1 MKNNNNKLTIG
12 LIIENVYTEFAK
24 DVVQSIVGSVP
35 KNRDIEIVV
44 VAGKYVDIGHEDD
57 MQSRYKNVYN
67 SIYRLEEL
75 CKFDGLLVALG
86 SMAKVKKQ
94 IIIKRFVETLADV
107 PKVFFVSELEG
118 MVNVNYDNEPGI
130 KEAVDYLVNICNFT
144 KFGMLGGREDNLDS
158 CRRKAIYENCLKKY
172 KLELKPECYEAT
184 DMSVNTIPESERL
197 LNRCPDLEVIFCVN
211 DESAV
216 GLYEAMKKKRLTP
229 GKDIYVFGFDNTRKA
244 GDMIPSLATIGAESV
259 TLGQKSLELLLKMID
274 GEQVESVMVP
284 TKLYGRDSC
293 EYESNDY
300 SSLEILN
307 IDEEFIYRI
316 FDDCFY
322 RYRYNSID
330 EDSVDLRRL
339 FYEFISR
346 ITKAMKNRYMSEE
359 EYGETRELI
368 ETFFNNDATDYTDA
382 TKMLKSMIKFQNS
395 INALQRNPSTA
406 VTINR
411 LFMHMR
417 NSAIQ
422 ALSRRMSTETSNFA
436 SNRVILENFLTEC
449 MDLSSS
455 STELINEIVG
465 RFDRLGLKDAA
476 LFMFESPAIFEKD
489 NAHVYPDEVSLRC
502 YTKSEE
508 LFVIPPE
515 RQRCP
520 ITDIFKREELS
531 SKKRGFIA
539 FPIIFKDYI
548 YGILVCILSEDIVD
562 KGEYIAGQLGRTIY
576 IAHTQESDNTE
587 KERITYARIAESL
600 AAKYDVIYHINS
612 VSGEYVE
619 YKVDKTTG
627 KFEIKENVGDFFDD
641 VTKESHFEIFEED
654 RKNVIDILNK
664 ENLIKD
670 LESKKKI
677 GTDFKVI
684 DNGTEKNMRLTVLW
698 SSDKVH
704 FVVGIE
710 NIDEEIRK
718 EEEQLRELTTQREF
732 ARKDE
737 LTGVKNKNAYREF
750 EDSMQRKMAAGS
762 TISPFAIIV
771 CDINNLKV
779 INDTSGHKVGDEYII
794 AASRLICETFTH
806 SPVYRIGGDEF
817 VVVLNAGDYINR
829 EKLLKQIRAAVIK
842 NIGKKEGVVIA
853 TGIADYDSINDK
865 TLSDVFERADAK
877 MYENKKFLKYI

>member
-1 MKNNNNKLTIG
+1 MKNKDSKLTIG
-12 LIIENVYTEFAK
+12 LIIENVYTEFAR
-24 DVVQSIVGSVP
+24 DVVHSIVSSVP
-35 KNRDIEIVV
+35 KNKEVEIVV

-57 MQSRYKNVYN
+57 VQSRYKNVYN

-75 CKFDGLLVALG
+75 CRFDGLLIALG

-94 IIIKRFVETLADV
+94 SIIKRFEENLADV

-118 MVNVNYDNEPGI
+118 TVNVNYDNEPGI
-130 KEAVDYLVNICNFT
+130 REAVDYLVNICNFT

-172 KLELKPECYEAT
+172 KLELKPERYEAT
-184 DMSVNTIPESERL
+184 DMSVNTVPESERL
-197 LNRCPDLEVIFCVN
+197 LNRCPDLEVVFCVN

-216 GLYEAMKKKRLTP
+216 GFYEAMKKKRLIP
-229 GKDIYVFGFDNTRKA
+229 GKDIYVFGFDNTKKA

-274 GEQVESVMVP
+274 GEKVESVMIP

-293 EYESNDY
+293 DYESNDY

-307 IDEEFIYRI
+307 TNEEFIYRL

-322 RYRYNSID
+322 RYRYNHID

-346 ITKAMKNRYMSEE
+346 ILKALNNRYMSEE
-359 EYGETRELI
+359 EFEETKELI
-368 ETFFNNDATDYTDA
+368 ETFFDKGAINYTDS

-411 LFMHMR
+411 LFIHMR

-422 ALSRRMSTETSNFA
+422 ALSRRMSTETSSFA
-436 SNRVILENFLTEC
+436 SNRILLENFLTEC
-449 MDLSSS
+449 MDLSNS
-455 STELINEIVG
+455 STELINEIVMK
-465 RFDRLGLKDAA
+465 FDRLGLEDAS
-476 LFMFESPAIFEKD
+476 LFMFESPAVFEKD
-489 NAHVYPDEVSLRC
+489 NPYVYPDVVSLRC
-502 YTKSEE
+502 YTKSGE
-508 LFVIPPE
+508 LFVIPRE
-515 RQRCP
+515 RQKSP
-520 ITDIFKREELS
+520 IADIFRREELS

-548 YGILVCILSEDIVD
+548 YGILVCVLTDDIVD
-562 KGEYIAGQLGRTIY
+562 KGEYVAWQLGRTIY
-576 IAHTQESDNTE
+576 ISHTQDN
-587 KERITYARIAESL
+587 RV
-600 AAKYDVIYHINS
+600 D
-612 VSGEYVE
+612 YV
-619 YKVDKTTG
+619 
-627 KFEIKENVGDFFDD
+627 
-641 VTKESHFEIFEED
+641 
-654 RKNVIDILNK
+654 
-664 ENLIKD
+664 
-670 LESKKKI
+670 
-677 GTDFKVI
+677 
-684 DNGTEKNMRLTVLW
+684 
-698 SSDKVH
+698 
-704 FVVGIE
+704 
-710 NIDEEIRK
+710 
-718 EEEQLRELTTQREF
+718 RELASEREF

-750 EDSMQRKMAAGS
+750 EESLQKKIDAG
-762 TISPFAIIV
+762 TALSPFALIV
-771 CDINNLKV
+771 CDINNLKI
-779 INDTSGHKVGDEYII
+779 INDTEGHKVGDEYII
-794 AASRLICETFTH
+794 EASKLICDTFTH

-829 EKLLKQIRAAVIK
+829 EKLLKQMRAVVIR

-853 TGIADYDSINDK
+853 TGLVDYDSVNDK
-865 TLSDVFERADAK
+865 KLSDVFERADAK

>member
-1 MKNNNNKLTIG
+1 MMKKDNKLTIG

-24 DVVQSIVGSVP
+24 DVVHSIVSSVP
-35 KNRDIEIVV
+35 KNRDVEIVV

-94 IIIKRFVETLADV
+94 FIIKRFVETLADV

-144 KFGMLGGREDNLDS
+144 KFGMLGGRDDNLDS

-216 GLYEAMKKKRLTP
+216 GLYEALKKKRLVP

-274 GEQVESVMVP
+274 GEQAESVMIP

-293 EYESNDY
+293 DYESNDY

-307 IDEEFIYRI
+307 MDEEFIYRI

-322 RYRYNSID
+322 RYRYNRID

-346 ITKAMKNRYMSEE
+346 IIKALKNRYMSEE
-359 EYGETRELI
+359 EYEETRELI
-368 ETFFNNDATDYTDA
+368 ETFFDNNATDYTDS

-395 INALQRNPSTA
+395 LNALQRNPSTA

-411 LFMHMR
+411 LFIHMR

-422 ALSRRMSTETSNFA
+422 ALSRRMRTETSSFA
-436 SNRVILENFLTEC
+436 SNRIIFENFLTEC
-449 MDLSSS
+449 MDISTS
-455 STELINEIVG
+455 STELINAIVG
-465 RFDRLGLKDAA
+465 RFDKLGLEDAS

-502 YTKSEE
+502 YTKAGE

-515 RQRCP
+515 RQKSP
-520 ITDIFKREELS
+520 IADIFRREELT

-548 YGILVCILSEDIVD
+548 YGILVCVLSGDIVD
-562 KGEYIAGQLGRTIY
+562 KGEYVAGQLGRTIY
-576 IAHTQESDNTE
+576 ISHTQESDNTE
-587 KERITYARIAESL
+587 KEKITYTRIAETL
-600 AAKYDVIYHINS
+600 ATKYAVIYHVNS
-612 VSGEYVE
+612 GSGEYTE
-619 YKVDKTTG
+619 YRTNKKSG
-627 KFEIKENVGDFFDD
+627 KFEIKENGGDFFDD
-641 VTKESHFEIFEED
+641 ISKESRYELSAGD
-654 RKNVIDILNK
+654 RKKVLDILNK
-664 ENLIKD
+664 ESLKKD
-670 LESKKKI
+670 LESRKKI
-677 GTDFKVI
+677 GVDFKIKEKEV
-684 DNGTEKNMRLTVLW
+684 EKNIRLTVLW

-704 FVVGIE
+704 FVIGFE
-710 NIDEEIRK
+710 NIDEQVKK
-718 EEEQLRELTTQREF
+718 EEAQLRELTTQREF

-737 LTGVKNKNAYREF
+737 LTGVKNKNAYQEF
-750 EDSMQRKMAAGS
+750 EEAMQRKISAG
-762 TISPFAIIV
+762 TAISPFAVIV
-771 CDINNLKV
+771 CDINNLKI
-779 INDTSGHKVGDEYII
+779 INDTAGHKVGDEYII
-794 AASRLICETFTH
+794 EASKLICTTFTH

-817 VVVLNAGDYINR
+817 VVILNAGDYINR
-829 EKLLKQIRAAVIK
+829 EKLLKQIRSEVIK

-853 TGIADYDSINDK
+853 TGIADYDSVNDK
-865 TLSDVFERADAK
+865 KISDVFERADAK

>member
-1 MKNNNNKLTIG
+1 MKNKNSKLTIG

-24 DVVQSIVGSVP
+24 DVVSSIVSSVP
-35 KNRDIEIVV
+35 KNKDIEIVV
-44 VAGKYVDIGHEDD
+44 IAGKYVDIGHEDD

-94 IIIKRFVETLADV
+94 IITKRFVENLPNV

-130 KEAVDYLVNICNFT
+130 KEAVDYLVNICNFS

-158 CRRKAIYENCLKKY
+158 CRRKAIFENCLKKY
-172 KLELKPECYEAT
+172 KLELKPENYEAT
-184 DMSVNTIPESERL
+184 DMSVNTVAESERL
-197 LNRCPDLEVIFCVN
+197 LNRCPDLEAIFCVN

-216 GLYEAMKKKRLTP
+216 GLYEAMKKKRLIP

-244 GDMIPSLATIGAESV
+244 GYMIPSLATIGAESV

-274 GEQVESVMVP
+274 GEHVESEMIP
-284 TKLYGRDSC
+284 TRLYGRDSC
-293 EYESNDY
+293 DYETHEYTPMEMM
-300 SSLEILN
+300 N
-307 IDEEFIYRI
+307 IDEDFILRM

-322 RYRYNSID
+322 RYRYVRND
-330 EDSVDLRRL
+330 ENSVDLRRL
-339 FYEFISR
+339 FCEFITR
-346 ITKAMKNRYMSEE
+346 ILKAMKNRYMSEE
-359 EYGETRELI
+359 EYEETRELI
-368 ETFFNNDATDYTDA
+368 GVFFSHNVFEYTDS
-382 TKMLKSMIKFQNS
+382 TKMLKSMEKFQNS
-395 INALQRNPSTA
+395 INALQRNPSTT
-406 VTINR
+406 VMINR
-411 LFMHMR
+411 LFMYMR
-417 NSAIQ
+417 SSAIL
-422 ALSRRMSTETSNFA
+422 ALSRRVSSENYSFA
-436 SNRVILENFLTEC
+436 SNRIILENFLTEC
-449 MDLSSS
+449 SDLSSS

-465 RFDRLGLKDAA
+465 KFDRLGLDDAA

-489 NAHVYPDEVSLRC
+489 SAHVYPDEVSLRC
-502 YTKSEE
+502 YTKAGE
-508 LFVIPPE
+508 LFVIPSE
-515 RQRCP
+515 RQKSP
-520 ITDIFKREELS
+520 ITEIFKREELS

-548 YGILVCILSEDIVD
+548 YGILVCVLTEDIVD
-562 KGEYIAGQLGRTIY
+562 KGEYAAGQLGRTIY
-576 IAHTQESDNTE
+576 ISHTQESDNTE
-587 KERITYARIAESL
+587 KEKITYTRIAETL
-600 AAKYDVIYHINS
+600 ATKYDVIYHVNS
-612 VSGEYVE
+612 ATGEYTE
-619 YKVDKTTG
+619 YRTDKKTG
-627 KFEIKENVGDFFDD
+627 KFAIKENGGDFFDD
-641 VTKESHFEIFEED
+641 ISKESHFEISPED
-654 RKNVIDILNK
+654 RKSVLKILDK
-664 ENLIKD
+664 ESLKKD
-670 LESKKKI
+670 LESRKKI
-677 GTDFKVI
+677 GIDFKII
-684 DNGTEKNMRLTVLW
+684 DGEVSRNMRLTVLW

-704 FVVGIE
+704 FVIGLE
-710 NIDEEIRK
+710 NIDEEVKK

-750 EDSMQRKMAAGS
+750 EDLMQKRISGGS
-762 TISPFAIIV
+762 PISPFAIIV
-771 CDINNLKV
+771 CDINNLKI
-779 INDTSGHKVGDEYII
+779 INDTAGHKVGDEYII
-794 AASRLICETFTH
+794 EASKLICETFTH

-829 EKLLKQIRAAVIK
+829 EKLLKQIRAVVIK